1 MGVSS
6 IRTKGRSNQV
16 FGFATIAGE
25 AFMLDSSDPLFMAE
39 SAATSLAILDQR
51 LVKRCHIQ
59 LPDMPNPMSAIF
71 YQGCFYSYVRFFPS
85 LETAQKAAGRLLTKG
100 NAVVFTQVA
109 KGLVLWVLEAEAQLA
124 SKPVVR

>member
-1 MGVSS
+1 
-6 IRTKGRSNQV
+6 
-16 FGFATIAGE
+16 
-25 AFMLDSSDPLFMAE
+25 MLDSSDPLFMAE